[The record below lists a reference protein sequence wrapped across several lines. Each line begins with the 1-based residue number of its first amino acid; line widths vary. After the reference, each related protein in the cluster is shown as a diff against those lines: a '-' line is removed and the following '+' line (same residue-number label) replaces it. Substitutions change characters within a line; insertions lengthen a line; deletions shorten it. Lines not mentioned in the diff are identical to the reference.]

1 MAKAAHVM
9 SKTWHRNHI
18 PLMSKPRDLDRMLRL
33 KAQFTSYLKQ
43 LQHMD
48 SSKQADCRRSETHDS
63 DAEFLKP
70 S

>member
-9 SKTWHRNHI
+9 SKTWRRNHI

-48 SSKQADCRRSETHDS
+48 SSNRPTAAAVRPTIQMQN
-63 DAEFLKP
+63 F
-70 S
+70 